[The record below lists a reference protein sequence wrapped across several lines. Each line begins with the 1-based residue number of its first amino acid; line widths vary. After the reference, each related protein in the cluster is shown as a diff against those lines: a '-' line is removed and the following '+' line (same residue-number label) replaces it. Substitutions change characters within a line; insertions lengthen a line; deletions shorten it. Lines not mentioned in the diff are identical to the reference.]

1 MEKTQWLTPG
11 EWCCPPDNGLK
22 LAVRQPNSLKKVWL
36 SRALEIEMELD
47 LKSNVKTEFPK
58 KCEWLLFIFLGKFS
72 FYNSSFSR
80 VRHCLRGS
88 VRPPKTT
95 VPWNPLNSFFGIL
108 SQWYLEL
115 KQSGKNKQN
124 FTNNSGFFFQK
135 WGKWAQNWLIWYF
148 LYILKD
154 FAIIFF
160 AWYHSKWKI
169 ILSYPSSKFWFSS
182 YGPKCT
188 QSIRCV
194 I

>member
-1 MEKTQWLTPG
+1 M
-11 EWCCPPDNGLK
+11 
-22 LAVRQPNSLKKVWL
+22 

-72 FYNSSFSR
+72 FYNSSFFH

-124 FTNNSGFFFQK
+124 FTNNSGFFSKMGEMGPKLANMVFFVYFERFCHYFFC
-135 WGKWAQNWLIWYF
+135 LISFKMKNYF
-148 LYILKD
+148 ILSQLKILVLKLWTEMHSVNQMCD
-154 FAIIFF
+154 LSVISQERSEGSSWFF
-160 AWYHSKWKI
+160 A
-169 ILSYPSSKFWFSS
+169 
-182 YGPKCT
+182 CT
-188 QSIRCV
+188 
-194 I
+194 